1 MALETTIR
9 PRGPYSLALSARRA
23 SDTTR
28 RFAGGALTCVLAD
41 GERGSAHQLPD
52 GRLVLRTETEAGL
65 EQLRFVLGADDDHS
79 PFLER
84 FRDDE
89 LLAGPIRHLKGLR
102 PIRTAT
108 VTHALMRAII
118 SQLITSRE
126 ARSIEWRLIHATTES
141 VGDLQAPPLPHHFA
155 RFAPAELYR
164 FQLPARKATALV
176 RICRTFDPERLRKL
190 PPDAAAARLERE
202 RGVGPY
208 SIGMV
213 WTEGLGRFDRGIVG
227 DLGLLKICS
236 AIEGRWVE
244 SEDTARILGRYEEWA
259 GLACVYL
266 MAGASRGLVPLKLT
280 RPEVRR
286 ERVKAR
292 YAA

>member
-9 PRGPYSLALSARRA
+9 PCGPYSLALSARRA

-28 RFAGGALTCVLAD
+28 RFGNGVLTCVLAG
-41 GERGSAHQLPD
+41 GERASARQLPD

-65 EQLRFVLGADDDHS
+65 EQLRFVLGADDDHT

-89 LLAGPIRHLKGLR
+89 LLAGSIRHLKGLR

-108 VTHALMRAII
+108 VTHALMRAIV

-141 VGDLQAPPLPHHFA
+141 VGDLQTPPLPHHFGQ
-155 RFAPAELYR
+155 FAPAELYR
-164 FQLPARKATALV
+164 FRLPARKATALV
-176 RICRTFDPERLRKL
+176 RICRTFDPERLRRL

-202 RGVGPY
+202 RGIGPY
-208 SIGMV
+208 SIGLV

-244 SEDTARILGRYEEWA
+244 AEDTARLLGRYEEWA

-266 MAGASRGLVPLKLT
+266 MAGASRGLVPLKLS

>member
-1 MALETTIR
+1 VALETTIR

-28 RFAGGALTCVLAD
+28 RFGNGVFTCVLGG
-41 GERGSAHQLPD
+41 GERVSARQLPD
-52 GRLVLRTETEAGL
+52 GRLILRTETEGGL

-84 FRDDE
+84 FRKDE
-89 LLAGPIRHLKGLR
+89 LIAGPIRHLKGLR

-108 VTHALMRAII
+108 VTHALLRAIV

-126 ARSIEWRLIHATTES
+126 ARSIEWRLIRATTES
-141 VGDLQAPPLPHHFA
+141 VGELQAPPLPHHFA

-164 FQLPARKATALV
+164 FRLPARKATPLV
-176 RICRTFDPERLRKL
+176 RICRTFDPERLRRL

-202 RGVGPY
+202 RGIGPY
-208 SIGMV
+208 SIGVV
-213 WTEGLGRFDRGIVG
+213 WTQGLGRFDRGIVG
-227 DLGLLKICS
+227 DLGLLKVCS

>member
-28 RFAGGALTCVLAD
+28 RFGSGVLKCVLAG
-41 GERGSAHQLPD
+41 GERASARQLPD
-52 GRLVLRTETEAGL
+52 GRLVLRTETEVGL
-65 EQLRFVLGADDDHS
+65 EQLRFVLGADDDHT

-84 FRDDE
+84 FCDDD

-108 VTHALMRAII
+108 VTHALLRAIV

-126 ARSIEWRLIHATTES
+126 ARSIEWRLIHASTER
-141 VGDLQAPPLPHHFA
+141 VDRLVAPPLPHHIA
-155 RFAPAELYR
+155 RFAPAQLQR
-164 FQLPARKATALV
+164 FGLPARKATALV
-176 RICRTFDPERLRKL
+176 RICRTFDPARLRRL
-190 PPDAAAARLERE
+190 PADAAAARLERE
-202 RGVGPY
+202 RGIGPY
-208 SIGMV
+208 SVGMV
-213 WTEGLGRFDRGIVG
+213 WTQGLGRYDRGIGG

-244 SEDTARILGRYEEWA
+244 PEDTARILARYGEWA

-266 MAGASRGLVPLKLT
+266 MAGAARGMVPLKLSP
-280 RPEVRR
+280 PEVRR
-286 ERVKAR
+286 ERIRAR

>member
-1 MALETTIR
+1 MPIETTIR
-9 PRGPYSLALSARRA
+9 PRGHYSLALSARRA

-28 RFAGGALTCVLAD
+28 RFGGGVLTCLLAD
-41 GERGSAHQLPD
+41 GEQASARQLPD
-52 GRLVLRTETEAGL
+52 GRLILRTESEAGL
-65 EQLRFVLGADDDHS
+65 AQLRFVLGADDDHT

-84 FRDDE
+84 FRDDA
-89 LLAGPIRHLKGLR
+89 LLSGPIRHLKGLR

-108 VTHALMRAII
+108 VTHALLRAIV

-126 ARSIEWRLIHATTES
+126 ARSIEWRLIRATTDA
-141 VGDLQAPPLPHHFA
+141 VGGLQAPPLPHHFS

-176 RICRTFDPERLRKL
+176 RMCRTFDPERLRGL

-202 RGVGPY
+202 RGIGPY

-227 DLGLLKICS
+227 DLGLLKVCS
-236 AIEGRWVE
+236 AIEGRWVAP
-244 SEDTARILGRYEEWA
+244 EDTARILGRYEEWA

-266 MAGASRGLVPLKLT
+266 MAGAARGLVPLKLS

-286 ERVKAR
+286 ARVKTR

>member
-1 MALETTIR
+1 MALKTTIR

-28 RFAGGALTCVLAD
+28 RFRNGVLTCVLAD
-41 GERGSAHQLPD
+41 GEQVSAHQLPD
-52 GRLVLRTETEAGL
+52 GRLVLRTNTEAGL
-65 EQLRFVLGADDDHS
+65 AQLRFVLGADDDHT

-108 VTHALMRAII
+108 VTHALLRAIVG
-118 SQLITSRE
+118 QLITSRE
-126 ARSIEWRLIHATTES
+126 ARAIEWRLLHATTEP
-141 VGDLQAPPLPHHFA
+141 VGKLVAPPLPHHFA

-164 FQLPARKATALV
+164 FRLPARKATALV
-176 RICRTFDPERLRKL
+176 RICRTFDPERLRRL
-190 PPDAAAARLERE
+190 PPDAAAKRLEQE
-202 RGVGPY
+202 RGIGPY
-208 SIGMV
+208 SVGVV
-213 WTEGLGRFDRGIVG
+213 WTQGLGRWDRGIVG

-244 SEDTARILGRYEEWA
+244 PEDTARILARYEEWA

-266 MAGASRGLVPLKLT
+266 MAGASRGLVPLKLS

-286 ERVKAR
+286 ERIKAR
-292 YAA
+292 RAA